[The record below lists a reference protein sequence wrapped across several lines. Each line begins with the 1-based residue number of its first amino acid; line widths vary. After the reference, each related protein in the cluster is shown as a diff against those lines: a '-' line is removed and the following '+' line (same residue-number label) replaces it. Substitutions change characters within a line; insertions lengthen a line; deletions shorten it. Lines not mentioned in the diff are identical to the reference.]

1 MPGVSLFASN
11 RVKQLVIN
19 KIERNECSMPFQII
33 RNDITK
39 MSVDIIV
46 NAANTRLKRGGGVC
60 GAIFAAAGAD
70 ELQEECDRI
79 GYCPVGEAVITEGYQ
94 LPAKKIIHVVGPI
107 WEGGNKNEEQ
117 LLGKA
122 YRNALTLALKHN
134 GKTIAFPLISSG
146 IYGYPKDQ
154 ALQVAVSVIS
164 EFLLHHELMVYLVV
178 FDKAA
183 FVLSEKL
190 FNAID
195 RYIDDHYAR
204 AHLLEERNREE
215 QGFLKKRLE
224 TEARE
229 MIEEARMLIP
239 APAMQSP
246 RSLEDVIGQLD
257 ESFSEM
263 LLRLIDE
270 KGLTDVETYK
280 KANIDRKLFSKIRSK
295 KDYNPSKTTA
305 IAFAIALELSLDET
319 CDLLN
324 RAGYALSHSHVF
336 DLIIEYFI
344 EEQNY
349 NIFEINEALF
359 AFDQTLLGA

>member
-1 MPGVSLFASN
+1 
-11 RVKQLVIN
+11 
-19 KIERNECSMPFQII
+19 MPFEII

-39 MSVDIIV
+39 MPVDVIV

-70 ELQEECDRI
+70 ELQVECDHI
-79 GYCPVGEAVITEGYQ
+79 GYCPVGEAVMTEGYR
-94 LPAKKIIHVVGPI
+94 LPAKKIIHAVGPV
-107 WEGGNKNEEQ
+107 WEGGNNNEEA
-117 LLGKA
+117 LLGNA
-122 YRNALTLALKHN
+122 YHNALSLALSHDC
-134 GKTIAFPLISSG
+134 KTIAFPLISSG

-154 ALQVAVSVIS
+154 ALKVAVSVIS

-178 FDKAA
+178 FDKTA

-190 FNAID
+190 FSAIE
-195 RYIDDHYAR
+195 RFIDDHYAEE
-204 AHLLEERNREE
+204 HLIKERNREVE
-215 QGFLKKRLE
+215 SALKRRLE
-224 TEARE
+224 TIELY
-229 MIEEARMLIP
+229 EEAKPFMP
-239 APAMQSP
+239 APATQAP
-246 RSLEDVIGQLD
+246 RSLEDVVGQLD

-270 KGLTDVETYK
+270 KGLTDVQTYK
-280 KANIDRKLFSKIRSK
+280 KANIDRKLFSKIRSN
-295 KDYNPSKTTA
+295 KDYNPSKATA
-305 IAFAIALELSLDET
+305 IAFAIALELNLDET
-319 CDLLN
+319 CDLLG

-344 EEQNY
+344 QEANY